1 MRIDE
6 VFLQASAMNR
16 TFLRLLLF
24 WVLFALELGSAIT
37 LPPGEEGTAVPVRVG
52 DLVNIVMTEDPEVA
66 FHGEVDASG
75 YITLPYIREFRIIG
89 LTEESCAAALRE
101 KFTVDLYQQATL
113 SVRIVRRAP
122 GEVYVYGAVKTP
134 GAVSLPQ
141 LGQLTILQ
149 AISRVNGITAWASPD
164 RCVVTRFHPVTGNRD
179 ELPVNLVSAFREIGG
194 PEDLKLLSDDV
205 IFVPAA
211 NAELSQFLSNE
222 AFEVIVVG
230 QVNSPGIVSFAP
242 GETRTF
248 MRALFKAGNFTRFAK
263 KKAVRVISYGED
275 KKREVRT
282 VDAEL
287 IIDDGFLE
295 FDFELQPGDMI
306 IVDEKIINF

>member
-1 MRIDE
+1 MK
-6 VFLQASAMNR
+6 Q
-16 TFLRLLLF
+16 TLRSLLLY
-24 WVLFALELGSAIT
+24 WVLFATPFVSPAA
-37 LPPGEEGTAVPVRVG
+37 PPGDELTSIPIRVG
-52 DLVNIVMTEDPEVA
+52 DLINIVMTEDPEVA

-75 YITLPYIREFRIIG
+75 YVMMPYIRECKVVG
-89 LTEESCAAALRE
+89 LTEIDCSAVLVE
-101 KFTVDLYQQATL
+101 KYTAELYQKATIA
-113 SVRIVRRAP
+113 VRIVKRAP
-122 GEVYVYGAVKTP
+122 GVVYVYGAVKTP
-134 GAVSLPQ
+134 GPVNLPE

-149 AISRVNGITAWASPD
+149 AMSRVNGLTAWASPD
-164 RCVVTRFHPVTGNRD
+164 RCTVTRFHPVTGARD
-179 ELPVNLVSAFREIGG
+179 ELPVNLISAFREIGG
-194 PEDLKLLSDDV
+194 PEDLKLLADDV

-248 MRALFKAGNFTRFAK
+248 MRTLFKAGNFTRFAK
-263 KKAVRVISYGED
+263 KKAVRVISYGEE